1 MEIFMLPPT
10 QNNPLSKYFR
20 QAKIFLRLPSKGRHY
35 PPNALEMTESGELPV
50 YSMTAKDELMMKI
63 PDALINGESTVEIIK
78 SCIPNIKDPWKM
90 PSVDTDAVLI
100 AIRIATFGEMLEITS
115 KVPVIGEERTFQ
127 VDLRN
132 FLDQLINFQYE
143 PFVQINDDITIQ
155 VRPLTYKE
163 FTDNALKTFEEQRIF
178 KLVTDDTIPDD
189 KKLQAFT
196 NSFKK
201 LTNLT
206 IDMIVNSVDCIDTP
220 DGKVNDKKFI
230 REFFNNADKDVFSKL
245 MKHLELLK
253 EKTTIK
259 PLKVKSTPEDI
270 ERGVPEEYEIP
281 ITFDQSNFF
290 V

>member
-1 MEIFMLPPT
+1 MIPPMPT
-10 QNNPLSKYFR
+10 NPLSKYFR
-20 QAKIFLRLPSKGRHY
+20 QPKIYLKLPSRGKYY
-35 PPNALEMTESGELPV
+35 PINTLIQTDSGELPV
-50 YSMTAKDELMMKI
+50 YAMTAKDELMMKI
-63 PDALINGESTVEIIK
+63 PDALINGESTVEVIK
-78 SCIPNIKDPWKM
+78 SCIPNLKDPWKM
-90 PSVDTDAVLI
+90 PSIDTDAILI
-100 AIRIATFGEMLEITS
+100 AIRISTFGEMMEITS

-127 VDLRN
+127 IDLRN
-132 FLDQLINFQYE
+132 FLDQLVNFEYE
-143 PFVQINDDITIQ
+143 PFVQIDENLTIQ

-178 KLVTDDTIPDD
+178 RLVTDDTIPDD

-206 IDMIVNSVDCIDTP
+206 IDMIVNSVECIDTP
-220 DGKVNDKKFI
+220 DGKVHDKKFI
-230 REFFNNADKDVFSKL
+230 RDFFNNADKDIFNKL

-259 PLKVKSTPEDI
+259 PLKVKSTQEDI

-290 V
+290 G

>member
-1 MEIFMLPPT
+1 MLPPV
-10 QNNPLSKYFR
+10 QSNPLTKYFR
-20 QAKIFLRLPSKGRHY
+20 QAKIFIKLPSQGKYY
-35 PPNALEMTESGELPV
+35 PANSITIPESGEFAV

-63 PDALINGESTVEIIK
+63 PDALINGESTIEIIK
-78 SCIPNIKDPWKM
+78 SCMPNIIDPWKM
-90 PSVDTDAVLI
+90 PSIDTDAILI

-127 VDLRN
+127 IDLRN
-132 FLDQLINFQYE
+132 FLDQLISFEYE
-143 PFVQINDDITIQ
+143 PLVQINDDITIE

-163 FTDNALKTFEEQRIF
+163 FTENALKTFEEQRIF

-206 IDMIVNSVDCIDTP
+206 IDMIVNSVNCIDTP
-220 DGKVNDKKFI
+220 DGKVYDKKFI
-230 REFFNNADKDVFSKL
+230 REFFNNADKEVFNKL
-245 MKHLELLK
+245 MKHLETLK

-259 PLKVKSTPEDI
+259 PLKVKSTQEDI
-270 ERGVPEEYEIP
+270 DRGVPEEYEIP